1 MFNRTAKLPSPPPPP
16 PAPAAKDLRRWLPWA
31 IPVLAFLIGIAV
43 GHSGQES
50 DPTATPQFQTLRTQ
64 LESSQQKADQLGDQ
78 VEEAKTQLQD
88 TTSGADARLA
98 EQAAELEQHKA
109 DLQQRRAEVEVRAK
123 EVYAREKAVRAAEGQ
138 ASEPAY
144 DPAPAPAPVAE
155 APVSAYYQNCDAVRA
170 AGAAPIRVGDPG
182 YGGHLDRDG
191 DGVGCE

>member
-1 MFNRTAKLPSPPPPP
+1 MFNRTAKLPPPP

-98 EQAAELEQHKA
+98 EQAAELEQQEA

-123 EVYAREKAVRAAEGQ
+123 EVYAREKAVRAAERQ

-144 DPAPAPAPVAE
+144 DPAPAPAPAPVAE
-155 APVSAYYQNCDAVRA
+155 APTSVYYQNCDAARA
-170 AGAAPIRVGDPG
+170 DGAAPVRVGDPG
-182 YGGHLDRDG
+182 YGRHLDRDG